1 MEKSNEVAD
10 YYPAISAQLEKQKN
24 KQNNLLTLTVS
35 CEKRSCLNRSKKK
48 KVEPKTN
55 KKYW

>member
-35 CEKRSCLNRSKKK
+35 SEKG
-48 KVEPKTN
+48 VV
-55 KKYW
+55 